1 MRPRQV
7 MAALGAAVGQVAL
20 ETVRIRRFERWMGLP
35 RVGDR
40 VKKLL
45 IRAHLPAFG
54 SIQRGF
60 YGEVARDNP
69 RHGAIDAGR
78 IGRGRK
84 VVIQEVSLGKELAG
98 VGGVARGGVGKS
110 AVS

>member
-7 MAALGAAVGQVAL
+7 MAALGAAVGEVAL
-20 ETVRIRRFERWMGLP
+20 ETVRIRRFEGGVGLP

-40 VKKLL
+40 VEELL

-98 VGGVARGGVGKS
+98 VGAVACGGVGKS
-110 AVS
+110 